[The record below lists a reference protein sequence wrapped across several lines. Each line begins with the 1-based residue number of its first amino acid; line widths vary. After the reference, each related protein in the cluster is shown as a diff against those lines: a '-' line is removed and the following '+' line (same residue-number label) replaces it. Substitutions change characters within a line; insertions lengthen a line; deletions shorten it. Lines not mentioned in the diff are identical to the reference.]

1 MQDLTALKELK
12 IEGCLKLSRRCRKKK
27 RKRKKDRP
35 KIAHVQ
41 VVDLDKDYGSSS
53 ETDDD
58 ISLNLS
64 EEDYEVRA
72 NLFSCSSCTIM
83 GLTLI
88 K

>member
-1 MQDLTALKELK
+1 MQDFTALKELK
-12 IEGCLKLSRRCRKKK
+12 IEECLKLSRRCRKKK
-27 RKRKKDRP
+27 RKKDRP
-35 KIAHVQ
+35 KIAHVP

-72 NLFSCSSCTIM
+72 NLSSCSSCTIM